1 MLEDESAAREMH
13 ERHVARLR
21 EVALERLGTLYEA
34 RSWDK
39 RLTFDEVC
47 GRIEDDVEFLDF
59 SIALQNE
66 AWDAYRGAEIAEMA
80 EMAEM
85 AEIAEAGRGRGDP
98 SEKL

>member
-1 MLEDESAAREMH
+1 M
-13 ERHVARLR
+13 
-21 EVALERLGTLYEA
+21 
-34 RSWDK
+34 
-39 RLTFDEVC
+39 C

-80 EMAEM
+80 EMAE
-85 AEIAEAGRGRGDP
+85 IAEAGRGRGDP